1 MLKDDPAPEAPVA
14 AGPVAVGP
22 VAVGPVAAGPVAAGP
37 VAAGPVAAGPAA
49 NAREPVIRLGAL
61 DLEAHLRDP
70 SRKQAFVTP
79 MFDIIAPRYDAFTRL
94 FSFGM
99 DAAWKREA
107 LASIVQGAHSAT
119 HALDLACGTGD
130 LAVAIAR
137 ALPNVRVTALD
148 ASPKMIDEANAR
160 LADGAQ
166 DHALASRVTTL
177 VGDMAA
183 IALPTASVDLV
194 TVGYGV
200 RNVPDP
206 AQSVREM
213 ARVMRPGA
221 LLVTLDFYR
230 PSFTPWRTL
239 LLWYLSVAG
248 NAVGWWWHRDPIVY
262 GYIARS
268 IDTFMSWQQ
277 FSALLER
284 EGFRV
289 ERVAR
294 HLSGGIAVHEALR
307 LD

>member
-1 MLKDDPAPEAPVA
+1 MSKDRPLRPAPVA
-14 AGPVAVGP
+14 ETSVAETPSTDALDARAGVT
-22 VAVGPVAAGPVAAGP
+22 
-37 VAAGPVAAGPAA
+37 
-49 NAREPVIRLGAL
+49 RLGAL

-99 DAAWKREA
+99 DASWKRDA
-107 LASIVQGAHSAT
+107 LTSIVRGAQGAT
-119 HALDLACGTGD
+119 DALDLACGTGD

-137 ALPNVRVTALD
+137 ALPNMRVTALD
-148 ASPKMIDEANAR
+148 ASPRMIDEANRR
-160 LADGAQ
+160 LSDATRDG
-166 DHALASRVTTL
+166 ALASRVTTM

-183 IALPTASVDLV
+183 IAVPTASVDLV
-194 TVGYGV
+194 TAGYGV

-206 AQSVREM
+206 TQSVREM

-230 PSFTPWRTL
+230 PAVTPWRVL
-239 LLWYLSVAG
+239 LLWYLSLAG

-289 ERVAR
+289 ERVTR
-294 HLSGGIAVHEALR
+294 HLGGGIAVHEARR
-307 LD
+307 LP